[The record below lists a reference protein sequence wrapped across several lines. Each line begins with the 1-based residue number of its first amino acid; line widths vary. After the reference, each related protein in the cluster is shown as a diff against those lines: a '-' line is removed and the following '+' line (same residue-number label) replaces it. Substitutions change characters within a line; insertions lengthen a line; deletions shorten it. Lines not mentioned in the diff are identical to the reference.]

1 MMIEEERS
9 MKKLIAT
16 ALALTMTLSLS
27 TTALAGGNVD
37 GAGVGSLDPIDVT
50 AKYND
55 DATEPTVYSVD
66 LTWED
71 MTFTYNESGTRIWDP
86 DTHTYTDTTSAG
98 WDKVTAAV
106 TATNHSNT
114 AVTVSFTYTPQGNT
128 GVTASMSKLS
138 FILDA
143 GVENYPKGEN
153 IMNMKKIGFHA
164 GCRRSGLHHEHHC
177 LCRRSGRR
185 RHRQLLR

>member
-1 MMIEEERS
+1 

-27 TTALAGGNVD
+27 TTALAAGNVD
-37 GAGVGSLDPIDVT
+37 GAGVGSQVPIVVT

-55 DATEPTVYSVD
+55 GATEPTVYSVD

-98 WDKVTAAV
+98 WDKFTAAV

-114 AVTVSFTYTPQGNT
+114 AVTVSFTYTPQGDT

-138 FILDA
+138 FILAA
-143 GVENYPKGEN
+143 GVENYPDEAATDSVVLTIKGDTKPNDSVTAEGVT
-153 IMNMKKIGFHA
+153 IGTITVTI
-164 GCRRSGLHHEHHC
+164 E
-177 LCRRSGRR
+177 
-185 RHRQLLR
+185 

>member
-37 GAGVGSLDPIDVT
+37 GAGVGSQDPIDVT

-71 MTFTYNESGTRIWDP
+71 MTFTYNESGTRIWNP

-98 WDKVTAAV
+98 WDKYTAEV

-114 AVTVSFTYTPQGNT
+114 AVTVTFDYTPQGDT
-128 GVTASMSKLS
+128 GVTAYMTKRS
-138 FILDA
+138 FILAA
-143 GVENYPKGEN
+143 GVENYPDDAATNSSALTINGNSRPNSSVTAEGVT
-153 IMNMKKIGFHA
+153 IGTITVTI
-164 GCRRSGLHHEHHC
+164 E
-177 LCRRSGRR
+177 
-185 RHRQLLR
+185 

>member
-27 TTALAGGNVD
+27 TTALAAGKVD
-37 GAGVGSLDPIDVT
+37 GAGVGSQVPIDVT

-55 DATEPTVYSVD
+55 SATEPTVYSVD

-98 WDKVTAAV
+98 WDKDTAVV
-106 TATNHSNT
+106 TATNHSN
-114 AVTVSFTYTPQGNT
+114 ANVKVSFTYTPQGDT
-128 GVTASMSKLS
+128 GVDAYMSKLS
-138 FILDA
+138 FILAA
-143 GVENYPKGEN
+143 GVENYPDDASTNSSALTIDGNSTPNSSVTAEGVT
-153 IMNMKKIGFHA
+153 IGTITVTI
-164 GCRRSGLHHEHHC
+164 E
-177 LCRRSGRR
+177 
-185 RHRQLLR
+185 

>member
-1 MMIEEERS
+1 

-37 GAGVGSLDPIDVT
+37 GAGLGSQDINVT

-55 DATEPTVYSVD
+55 GVKEPTVYSVD

-86 DTHTYTDTTSAG
+86 DTHTYKDTTSDG
-98 WDKVTAAV
+98 WDKDTAVV
-106 TATNHSNT
+106 TATNHSN
-114 AVTVSFTYTPQGNT
+114 ANVTVSFTYTPQGDT
-128 GVTASMSKLS
+128 GVTASMTKPS
-138 FILDA
+138 FILAA
-143 GVENYPKGEN
+143 GVENRPNEAATNSSRLTIDGNSKPNGSVTAEGGT
-153 IMNMKKIGFHA
+153 IGTITVTIK
-164 GCRRSGLHHEHHC
+164 
-177 LCRRSGRR
+177 
-185 RHRQLLR
+185 

>member
-1 MMIEEERS
+1 

-27 TTALAGGNVD
+27 TTALAAGNVD
-37 GAGVGSLDPIDVT
+37 GAGVGSQDPIDVT

-55 DATEPTVYSVD
+55 STADPIVYSVD

-71 MTFTYNESGTRIWDP
+71 MTFTYNESGTRTWDP

-98 WDKVTAAV
+98 WDKTTAAV

-114 AVTVSFTYTPQGNT
+114 EVTVSFTYTPQGAT
-128 GVTASMSKLS
+128 GVNASMSKDS
-138 FILDA
+138 FKLAA
-143 GVENYPKGEN
+143 GVENKPNEAATDSSN
-153 IMNMKKIGFHA
+153 LMIIGTPNNSVTA
-164 GCRRSGLHHEHHC
+164 EGVTIGTITVTIE
-177 LCRRSGRR
+177 
-185 RHRQLLR
+185 

>member
-1 MMIEEERS
+1 

-27 TTALAGGNVD
+27 TTALAAGKVD
-37 GAGVGSLDPIDVT
+37 GAGVGSQDPIDVT
-50 AKYND
+50 VKYND
-55 DATEPTVYSVD
+55 SATEPTVYSVD

-71 MTFTYNESGTRIWDP
+71 MTFTYNESGTRTWDP

-98 WDKVTAAV
+98 WDKVTAAI
-106 TATNHSNT
+106 TATNHSN
-114 AVTVSFTYTPQGNT
+114 APVKVSFTYTPQGNT

-143 GVENYPKGEN
+143 GVENYPDDAATNSSLLTIKGDTKPNSSVTAEGVT
-153 IMNMKKIGFHA
+153 IGTITVTI
-164 GCRRSGLHHEHHC
+164 E
-177 LCRRSGRR
+177 
-185 RHRQLLR
+185 

>member
-1 MMIEEERS
+1 

-55 DATEPTVYSVD
+55 GTTEPTVYSVD

-71 MTFTYNESGTRIWDP
+71 MTFTYNESGTRTWDP

-98 WDKVTAAV
+98 WDKVTAKV

-114 AVTVSFTYTPQGNT
+114 AVTVSFTYTPQGDT
-128 GVTASMSKLS
+128 GVNASMTKRS
-138 FILDA
+138 FILAA
-143 GVENYPKGEN
+143 GVENYPNDAATDSSLLTINGNSEPN
-153 IMNMKKIGFHA
+153 SSVTAEGVTIGTITVTI
-164 GCRRSGLHHEHHC
+164 E
-177 LCRRSGRR
+177 
-185 RHRQLLR
+185 

>member
-1 MMIEEERS
+1 

-27 TTALAGGNVD
+27 TTALAAGNVD
-37 GAGVGSLDPIDVT
+37 GAGVGPQDPIDVIV
-50 AKYND
+50 KYND

-71 MTFTYNESGTRIWDP
+71 MTFTYNESGTRTWDP

-98 WDKVTAAV
+98 WDKFTAAV

-114 AVTVSFTYTPQGNT
+114 KVTVSFTYTPQGDT
-128 GVTASMSKLS
+128 GVTAYMSKLS
-138 FILDA
+138 FILAA
-143 GVENYPKGEN
+143 GVENYPDDASTNSSALTIDGNSKPNSSVTAEGVT
-153 IMNMKKIGFHA
+153 IGTITVTI
-164 GCRRSGLHHEHHC
+164 E
-177 LCRRSGRR
+177 
-185 RHRQLLR
+185 

>member
-1 MMIEEERS
+1 

-37 GAGVGSLDPIDVT
+37 GAGLGSQDINVT

-71 MTFTYNESGTRIWDP
+71 MTFTYNEFGTRIWDP
-86 DTHTYTDTTSAG
+86 DTHTYKDTTSAG
-98 WDKVTAAV
+98 WDKNTAAV
-106 TATNHSNT
+106 TATNHSN
-114 AVTVSFTYTPQGNT
+114 ANVTVSFTYTPQGDT
-128 GVTASMSKLS
+128 GVDASMSKDS
-138 FILDA
+138 FILYA
-143 GVENYPKGEN
+143 GVENYPDDASTDSAVLTIQGSSEPN
-153 IMNMKKIGFHA
+153 GSVTAEGVTIGTITVTI
-164 GCRRSGLHHEHHC
+164 E
-177 LCRRSGRR
+177 
-185 RHRQLLR
+185 

>member
-1 MMIEEERS
+1 

-27 TTALAGGNVD
+27 TTALAAGNVD
-37 GAGVGSLDPIDVT
+37 GAGVGSQDPIDVT

-55 DATEPTVYSVD
+55 GATEPTVYSVD

-71 MTFTYNESGTRIWDP
+71 MTFTYNESGTRTWDP

-98 WDKVTAAV
+98 WDKISAAV

-114 AVTVSFTYTPQGNT
+114 EVTVSFTYTPQGAT
-128 GVTASMSKLS
+128 GVNASMSKDS
-138 FILDA
+138 FQLAA
-143 GVENYPKGEN
+143 GVENKPNEAATGSS
-153 IMNMKKIGFHA
+153 ILMIIGTPNNSVTA
-164 GCRRSGLHHEHHC
+164 EGVTIGTITVTIE
-177 LCRRSGRR
+177 
-185 RHRQLLR
+185 

>member
-37 GAGVGSLDPIDVT
+37 GAGLGSQEINVT

-71 MTFTYNESGTRIWDP
+71 MTFTYNESGTRTWDP

-98 WDKVTAAV
+98 WDKFTAAV

-114 AVTVSFTYTPQGNT
+114 KVTVSFTYTPQGDT
-128 GVTASMSKLS
+128 GVTAYMSKLS
-138 FILDA
+138 FILAA
-143 GVENYPKGEN
+143 GVENKPNEAATDSSILTITGTPNNSVTAEGVT
-153 IMNMKKIGFHA
+153 IGTITVTI
-164 GCRRSGLHHEHHC
+164 E
-177 LCRRSGRR
+177 
-185 RHRQLLR
+185 